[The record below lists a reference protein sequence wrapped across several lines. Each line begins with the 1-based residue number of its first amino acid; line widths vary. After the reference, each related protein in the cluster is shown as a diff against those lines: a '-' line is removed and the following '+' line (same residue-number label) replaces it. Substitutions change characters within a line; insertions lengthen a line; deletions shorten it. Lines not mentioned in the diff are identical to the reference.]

1 MTSTCV
7 SAPSSLAALGRDTKE
22 ESSASIRERVVGAR
36 ARQRLRHRALPG
48 VSCNGDAPG
57 RWLQAHAGLTEESR
71 ELLASAAERLRL
83 SARAY
88 HRTLRVARTIADL
101 DGDERISTGAL
112 AEALAFRPTESA
124 SQG

>member
-1 MTSTCV
+1 
-7 SAPSSLAALGRDTKE
+7 
-22 ESSASIRERVVGAR
+22 
-36 ARQRLRHRALPG
+36 
-48 VSCNGDAPG
+48 NGDAPG
-57 RWLQAHAGLTEESR
+57 RWLQAHAGLTAESR

-101 DGDERISTGAL
+101 DGEERISTGAL

-124 SQG
+124 S